1 MTTTSAAAPP
11 RAGAALLTRLADEEL
26 FVGHV
31 LTSIAGFGPELE
43 INLSL
48 SSIGQDELGHCRLLH
63 VLVHGPDRAAVNA
76 AIWGRPADGFTAAP
90 ISAAYTED
98 WADCVA
104 AHLLYDTADAHRTG
118 LLARCAD
125 DAVRDVAAKVAVE
138 ERYHVDFWT
147 TWLGTTVRA
156 GGDARAR
163 VQDALDR
170 FVPLGADL
178 FDPADAADL
187 GLGADDWADAHAAW
201 RDDLTGLLRG
211 HDLDARWDGPAP
223 DLAADEARIVDELHF
238 VHREAPGRW

>member
-1 MTTTSAAAPP
+1 MPTAAPP
-11 RAGAALLTRLADEEL
+11 RAGSALLTRLADEEL

-43 INLSL
+43 INLAL

-63 VLVHGPDRAAVNA
+63 VLVHGPERDAVNG

-90 ISAAYTED
+90 LAAAYTED

-104 AHLLYDTADAHRTG
+104 AHLLYDTADAHRVA
-118 LLARCAD
+118 LLAGCDDPDVRAVAD
-125 DAVRDVAAKVAVE
+125 KVAVE

-156 GGDARAR
+156 DGDGRGR
-163 VQDALDR
+163 VQAALDR
-170 FVPLGADL
+170 YLPLGEDL
-178 FDPADAADL
+178 FDPADGAEL

-201 RDDLTGLLRG
+201 RDDLTGLLGG
-211 HDLDARWDGPAP
+211 HGLDARWDGPVADLGP
-223 DLAADEARIVDELHF
+223 DRDRIVEELHF